1 MGNPKLMYQLYE
13 TFFLKYLFIGE
24 YFNDKVEFEKKE
36 IFSKLAISM
45 LGLIEKAK
53 IDEYLTEKNI
63 EAIWKDIVK
72 KYC

>member
-1 MGNPKLMYQLYE
+1 
-13 TFFLKYLFIGE
+13 
-24 YFNDKVEFEKKE
+24 
-36 IFSKLAISM
+36 M